1 MSDVLSR
8 VNWNIAANDILV
20 TIAVGSHLFPFRT
33 EKLSPPAPMILQFLW
48 ESRGRLFKESYRNVT
63 LLFFICYFGGRFC
76 CCGSNLNC
84 SHTSVCC
91 AFIFSHAAKSP
102 HQNNKYVQ
110 CFIFYTRFTQ
120 AARLY
125 ASTIP
130 AAFLFALCKIYD
142 TLCTNSYVLDELY
155 VAVVFD

>member
-8 VNWNIAANDILV
+8 VNWNKAANDILV

-63 LLFFICYFGGRFC
+63 LLFF
-76 CCGSNLNC
+76 
-84 SHTSVCC
+84 C
-91 AFIFSHAAKSP
+91 AYSIIS
-102 HQNNKYVQ
+102 
-110 CFIFYTRFTQ
+110 FTQ
-120 AARLY
+120 DSPKAAGLY

-130 AAFLFALCKIYD
+130 AAFFCSLCAKYTTLYAQKHKEWRALSLLWFESKLLTYISMLRIYLLPRREI
-142 TLCTNSYVLDELY
+142 TSPK
-155 VAVVFD
+155 

>member
-63 LLFFICYFGGRFC
+63 LLFLFAILAG
-76 CCGSNLNC
+76 
-84 SHTSVCC
+84 
-91 AFIFSHAAKSP
+91 AFIVVVRILIAHIHQYAAHLSSSTPRNHLSKITNVCNVLSFTQNSSRQRGCTQVLSPLPFYSLCAKSM
-102 HQNNKYVQ
+102 
-110 CFIFYTRFTQ
+110 
-120 AARLY
+120 ALY
-125 ASTIP
+125 AQKHDVWCGV
-130 AAFLFALCKIYD
+130 FF
-142 TLCTNSYVLDELY
+142 
-155 VAVVFD
+155 VVRI